1 MAETAA
7 PDPLIGTVLGPCR
20 LEALVGRGGMGRVYR
35 ARHLALDRVVAVKL
49 VDRPGSAAVSAAV
62 LGEARAA
69 ARLDDPRIV
78 AVYEVG
84 EDKGLPFIVLQWVE
98 GEGLDARVRR
108 TGGLPPAEALAIMRE
123 VVAGLRAA
131 HAAGLVHCDVKP
143 PNILVDRRGAVK
155 LADFGIA
162 RQAGTALGAGETVSG
177 SFHFMAPEQALGA
190 PPEPRADLYAVGST
204 WYFALTGQMLYPG
217 PAMDALLR
225 HREEPPPDVRRLR
238 PEVTEKASALIRRL
252 LAKDPA
258 ERPPSADAVLVEMA
272 SAGMLL
278 NTDASGSPFRILPPP
293 LPPGAPAAAPASV
306 ARHADSATMALPGAP
321 AAAPRPAAAPAK
333 PAFVPPPALPP
344 ATASTALGSSS
355 VFYLIFAVMGVSAVG
370 WPWRGAVTEDWLAGA
385 AFLAAFPAL
394 LTIGDRRAAWRKAAG
409 SALALAAAAC
419 FWRYVRSA
427 TAVPPLETMIVTGL
441 GAVSSGCA
449 LYLGLWGTDLEDSLW
464 SRVLAPLGGLLLCLG
479 GLTWFVPETRGWLDG
494 LSAEAPRAWRA
505 WFATGGVWRWGGLT
519 ALAAAAAAARRL
531 KTVSAAPKDR
541 KLNWN
546 K

>member
-49 VDRPGSAAVSAAV
+49 VDHPGSAALSAAV

-69 ARLDDPRIV
+69 AKLDDPRVV

-108 TGGLPPAEALAIMRE
+108 LGALPPRETLAIMRE
-123 VVAGLRAA
+123 TVTALRAA

-162 RQAGTALGAGETVSG
+162 RQAGAARGAGETVSG

-190 PPEPRADLYAVGST
+190 PPDPRADLYAVGST

-217 PAMDALLR
+217 PALDALMR
-225 HREEPPPDVRRLR
+225 HRDEPPPDVRRLR
-238 PEVTEKASALIRRL
+238 PDVTEKASALIRRL

-258 ERPPSADAVLVEMA
+258 ERPQSADEVLAEM
-272 SAGMLL
+272 SSVGMLL
-278 NTDASGSPFRILPPP
+278 EVDASGSPFRILPPP
-293 LPPGAPAAAPASV
+293 MPRESPVAGASAADEAVTAALPRSAAAIPA
-306 ARHADSATMALPGAP
+306 PGRQEPGFAP
-321 AAAPRPAAAPAK
+321 PP
-333 PAFVPPPALPP
+333 PPPAVP
-344 ATASTALGSSS
+344 APALGSRTA
-355 VFYLIFAVMGVSAVG
+355 FYFFFAVLGLAAVS
-370 WPWRGAVTEDWLAGA
+370 WPWRSAVPEDWLAGA
-385 AFLAAFPAL
+385 SFLAAFPAL
-394 LTIGDRRAAWRKAAG
+394 LTIGERRGGWRKAAG
-409 SALALAAAAC
+409 ALLWLGAAAC
-419 FWRYVRSA
+419 FVRYVRPGA
-427 TAVPPLETMIVTGL
+427 DAPPLETLIVTGL
-441 GAVSSGCA
+441 GAVASGGA
-449 LYLGLWGTDLEDSLW
+449 VYLGLWGTDAEEIRW
-464 SRVLAPLGGLLLCLG
+464 ARGLAPLGGLLLAAG
-479 GLTWFVPETRGWLDG
+479 ALTWAVPENRGWLDV
-494 LSAEAPRAWRA
+494 LSSEAPRAWRA
-505 WFATGGVWRWGGLT
+505 WWTTGGLWRWGGL
-519 ALAAAAAAARRL
+519 ALLSAAAAAARRL
-531 KTVSAAPKDR
+531 KTVSSAPTDR